1 MRVYRFKNGFKIFL
15 ASWRLEQSG
24 RDMNVKKVN
33 MRIPPEE
40 QAAIVS
46 TITSFDKA
54 SEIWLFGSRLD
65 DTKRGGDIDVLV
77 KSDVI
82 CRSMLARIEDELF
95 RKIDEQKID
104 FVLTRKNELNSFS
117 RMVLARGAVQLW

>member
-1 MRVYRFKNGFKIFL
+1 
-15 ASWRLEQSG
+15 
-24 RDMNVKKVN
+24 
-33 MRIPPEE
+33 MRIQPEE

-46 TITSFDKA
+46 TITRFDNE
-54 SEIWLFGSRLD
+54 SEIYLFGSRLD
-65 DTKRGGDIDVLV
+65 DTKRGGDIDILV

-104 FVLTRKNELNSFS
+104 FVLTLKNELNSFA
-117 RMVLARGAVQLW
+117 RMVLAKGAIQLW